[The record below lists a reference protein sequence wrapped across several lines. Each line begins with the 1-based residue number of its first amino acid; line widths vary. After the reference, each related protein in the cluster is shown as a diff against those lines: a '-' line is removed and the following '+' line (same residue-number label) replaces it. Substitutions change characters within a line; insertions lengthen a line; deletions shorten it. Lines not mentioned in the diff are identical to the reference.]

1 MFLHEELIV
10 GILAIKKK
18 NVDINPFITKT
29 APSEPSLMPIK
40 NPKQIIFNK
49 KPNNNTGFLLPL
61 V

>member
-1 MFLHEELIV
+1 LFLHEELIV

-29 APSEPSLMPIK
+29 APSAPSLMPIK

-49 KPNNNTGFLLPL
+49 KPNNK
-61 V
+61 